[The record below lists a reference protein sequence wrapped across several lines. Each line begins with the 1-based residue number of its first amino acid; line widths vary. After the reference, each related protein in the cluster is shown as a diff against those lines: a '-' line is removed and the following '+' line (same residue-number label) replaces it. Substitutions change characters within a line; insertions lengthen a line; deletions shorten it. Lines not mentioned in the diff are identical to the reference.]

1 MFCLVRSEVV
11 EQVFRG
17 FGMSEKLKMFVPTFV
32 FATVLGMPV
41 LAYAEPIGSSSFTGV
56 INAIT
61 SQISVSTVAEVLT
74 YAAGLAIAL
83 VFFWWGVRKALRV
96 LMGAF
101 RKGRMS
107 V

>member
-1 MFCLVRSEVV
+1 
-11 EQVFRG
+11 
-17 FGMSEKLKMFVPTFV
+17 MSKSQSKVMFVTFV
-32 FATVLGMPV
+32 MLSVLGIPS
-41 LAYAEPIGSSSFTGV
+41 LAFADAITSTSFSGV
-56 INAIT
+56 ISAIT
-61 SQISVSTVAEVLT
+61 SQISVTTVAEVLT
-74 YAAGLAIAL
+74 YAAGLAVAL

>member
-1 MFCLVRSEVV
+1 MDSKKKQFGFLFAMFAALLVPR
-11 EQVFRG
+11 
-17 FGMSEKLKMFVPTFV
+17 LA
-32 FATVLGMPV
+32 FADAIT
-41 LAYAEPIGSSSFTGV
+41 SSSFSGV
-56 INAIT
+56 ISAIT
-61 SQISVSTVAEVLT
+61 AQLSVTTVAEVLT
-74 YAAGLAIAL
+74 YAAGLAVAL

>member
-1 MFCLVRSEVV
+1 MN
-11 EQVFRG
+11 
-17 FGMSEKLKMFVPTFV
+17 EKLKS
-32 FATVLGMPV
+32 FAVRFMPVYAGLVAVGMPQ
-41 LAYAEPIGSSSFTGV
+41 LAWADAITSSSFSGV
-56 INAIT
+56 ITAIT
-61 SQISVSTVAEVLT
+61 AQLSVSTIAEVLT
-74 YAAGLAIAL
+74 YAAGLAVAL

>member
-1 MFCLVRSEVV
+1 
-11 EQVFRG
+11 
-17 FGMSEKLKMFVPTFV
+17 MSNYKKFAPIFAVLMALAVPSLA
-32 FATVLGMPV
+32 FASDSS
-41 LAYAEPIGSSSFTGV
+41 ISSSSFSGV
-56 INAIT
+56 ITAIT
-61 SQISVSTVAEVLT
+61 GQISVSTVAEVLT
-74 YAAGLAIAL
+74 YAAGIAIAL

>member
-1 MFCLVRSEVV
+1 M
-11 EQVFRG
+11 Q
-17 FGMSEKLKMFVPTFV
+17 EKMKMFVPTFV
-32 FATVLGMPV
+32 MLTVLGVPS
-41 LAYAEPIGSSSFTGV
+41 LAFAEPIGSSSFSGV
-56 INAIT
+56 ITAIT
-61 SQISVSTVAEVLT
+61 SQISVTTVAEVLT
-74 YAAGLAIAL
+74 YAAGIAIAL

>member
-1 MFCLVRSEVV
+1 MFKKILPVYIMLV
-11 EQVFRG
+11 G
-17 FGMSEKLKMFVPTFV
+17 LLVPSI
-32 FATVLGMPV
+32 AL
-41 LAYAEPIGSSSFTGV
+41 AEPITSSSFSGV
-56 INAIT
+56 ITAIT

-74 YAAGLAIAL
+74 YAAGIAIAL

-96 LMGAF
+96 LMSAF